1 MKILLIKVSQPEY
14 IGDVLWG
21 QKSRT
26 KITMI
31 KKNRKGRTREKKKT
45 HLPKTKGI
53 KKVIITTDKGID
65 ITSVK
70 IIHKSTIGF

>member
-1 MKILLIKVSQPEY
+1 MGAEIKNQNNNNQ
-14 IGDVLWG
+14 
-21 QKSRT
+21 QKQEG
-26 KITMI
+26 
-31 KKNRKGRTREKKKT
+31 KNKEKKKT

-70 IIHKSTIGF
+70 IIHKTTIGF

>member
-1 MKILLIKVSQPEY
+1 MGAEIKNQNYNDQEKQE
-14 IGDVLWG
+14 G
-21 QKSRT
+21 
-26 KITMI
+26 
-31 KKNRKGRTREKKKT
+31 KNKEKKKT

>member
-1 MKILLIKVSQPEY
+1 MGAEIKNQNNNNQEKQE
-14 IGDVLWG
+14 G
-21 QKSRT
+21 
-26 KITMI
+26 
-31 KKNRKGRTREKKKT
+31 KNKEKKKKT

-53 KKVIITTDKGID
+53 KKLVITTDKGID

>member
-1 MKILLIKVSQPEY
+1 
-14 IGDVLWG
+14 
-21 QKSRT
+21 
-26 KITMI
+26 MI
-31 KKNRKGRTREKKKT
+31 KKNRKGRTRKKKKT

>member
-1 MKILLIKVSQPEY
+1 MGAEIKNQNYNDQEKQE
-14 IGDVLWG
+14 G
-21 QKSRT
+21 
-26 KITMI
+26 
-31 KKNRKGRTREKKKT
+31 KNKEKKKKT

-65 ITSVK
+65 KTSVK

>member
-1 MKILLIKVSQPEY
+1 MGAEIKNQNYNDQEKQE
-14 IGDVLWG
+14 G
-21 QKSRT
+21 
-26 KITMI
+26 
-31 KKNRKGRTREKKKT
+31 KNKGKKKT

-65 ITSVK
+65 ITSGK

>member
-1 MKILLIKVSQPEY
+1 MYCGGRNQEPKLQ
-14 IGDVLWG
+14 W
-21 QKSRT
+21 SRKT
-26 KITMI
+26 
-31 KKNRKGRTREKKKT
+31 GREEQGKKKKT